1 MSDFVDA
8 YCLQKSRF
16 SVVLFQLHGC
26 LQLIDYWSVAN
37 WQYKSTHFGC
47 NHKCRLTMHALQKKY
62 SSTSILAEL
71 STEWQYWLTSLG
83 SLKVLLMWNLLKLK
97 LFRKLLSWTSQSCMA
112 ANSRCGSWCF
122 LLSLSTANDL
132 FHFLLP
138 PLTLAFDISTFFSHQ
153 VAPKRTNVPGMKQP
167 RGRGFNPYHGHPYM
181 RPYGYSPY
189 GYGWVVNC
197 LFSFVA
203 SRLSETRRYWF
214 RSSLF

>member
-1 MSDFVDA
+1 MTPGQFWVSSGAASLLWYFGTADSWLAYYFRLEQKQLMSDFVDA

-26 LQLIDYWSVAN
+26 LQLIDYWSI
-37 WQYKSTHFGC
+37 WQYKFTHFWC
-47 NHKCRLTMHALQKKY
+47 NHNCRLIMPALQKKY

-138 PLTLAFDISTFFSHQ
+138 PLTLAFDISTFF
-153 VAPKRTNVPGMKQP
+153 
-167 RGRGFNPYHGHPYM
+167 
-181 RPYGYSPY
+181 
-189 GYGWVVNC
+189 
-197 LFSFVA
+197 FS
-203 SRLSETRRYWF
+203 SGGTKED
-214 RSSLF
+214 